1 MAIMTDQEKQELK
14 QEIITQIKSE
24 SQDVTELEQVSSLD
38 GINTLPAMRGT
49 TLVTAPVSLLGKPAT
64 DAASQALAA
73 KAAAEGAASTANTAA
88 DNADAKAQAA
98 QTAAQAATDAKE
110 ATEQATQ
117 EAEAVV
123 EQYEDV
129 AVLARNG
136 ATARFD
142 GILDDVTLAEQS
154 FTSVDAIYYVT
165 AKKLFVG
172 KKGTNYSMSWK
183 GYEMYNDLAADPMS
197 VRMDKLYLLGDTLYA
212 WSEEEDALV
221 EASGTG
227 GGNTINVTETY
238 PLDNGFYALA
248 TAIRAVEEKKR
259 VKGACV
265 TFEVS
270 QGKWQT
276 KQFVGTSLNSWESES
291 SWDDFGG
298 GGTVKSVTL
307 NGQKKTPDAQGN
319 IDLTVDEVTV
329 DASLDAQST
338 NPVQNQA
345 VAGKFNEIESA
356 TLFDS
361 DVEEG
366 DDGTQTVTLKNK
378 SGAAITQFTLAAGG
392 SGGGGETQ
400 TAKIVL
406 GASVS
411 QGIIKEGGNCVL
423 TWSYDHQ
430 YVGGDDAGQT
440 TGQKATVEIRVLRG
454 SIQAY
459 NETLEEVSKGTYTL
473 DVSKYMQVGTTD
485 IYVKATT
492 TDPTTGK
499 VQT

>member
-1 MAIMTDQEKQELK
+1 M
-14 QEIITQIKSE
+14 
-24 SQDVTELEQVSSLD
+24 
-38 GINTLPAMRGT
+38 
-49 TLVTAPVSLLGKPAT
+49 
-64 DAASQALAA
+64 
-73 KAAAEGAASTANTAA
+73 
-88 DNADAKAQAA
+88 
-98 QTAAQAATDAKE
+98 
-110 ATEQATQ
+110 
-117 EAEAVV
+117 
-123 EQYEDV
+123 
-129 AVLARNG
+129 
-136 ATARFD
+136 
-142 GILDDVTLAEQS
+142 
-154 FTSVDAIYYVT
+154 
-165 AKKLFVG
+165 
-172 KKGTNYSMSWK
+172 
-183 GYEMYNDLAADPMS
+183 
-197 VRMDKLYLLGDTLYA
+197 
-212 WSEEEDALV
+212 
-221 EASGTG
+221 
-227 GGNTINVTETY
+227 
-238 PLDNGFYALA
+238 
-248 TAIRAVEEKKR
+248 
-259 VKGACV
+259 KGACV

-270 QGKWQT
+270 QGKRQT

-329 DASLDAQST
+329 DASLDTRST

-459 NETLEEVSKGTYTL
+459 NETLE
-473 DVSKYMQVGTTD
+473 DV
-485 IYVKATT
+485 I
-492 TDPTTGK
+492 
-499 VQT
+499 

>member
-1 MAIMTDQEKQELK
+1 MTEQEKQEIK
-14 QEIITQIKSE
+14 QEVLNAIKSE
-24 SQDVTELEQVSSLD
+24 SQGVTELEEVSSLD
-38 GINTLPAMRGT
+38 GVKTLPALRGT
-49 TLVTAPVSLLGKPAT
+49 ELVSAPVSLLGKPAT
-64 DAASQALAA
+64 DAAAQALAA
-73 KAAAEGAASTANTAA
+73 KAAAEGAAGTANTAA
-88 DNADAKAQAA
+88 GNADAKAQAA

-117 EAEAVV
+117 AAEAVV

-136 ATARFD
+136 ATARFA

-172 KKGTNYSMSWK
+172 KNGTRYSMSWK
-183 GYEMYNDLAADPMS
+183 GCEMYNDLTADPIGI
-197 VRMDKLYLLGDTLYA
+197 RKDKLYLQGDTLYA
-212 WSEEEDALV
+212 WSDEDNALV

-238 PLDNGFYALA
+238 PLDNGFYTLA

-276 KQFVGTSLNSWESES
+276 KQFVGTSLTSWESES

-319 IDLTVDEVTV
+319 IDLTVDELTV

-338 NPVQNQA
+338 NPVENRA

-366 DDGTQTVTLKNK
+366 DDGT
-378 SGAAITQFTLAAGG
+378 
-392 SGGGGETQ
+392 
-400 TAKIVL
+400 TAP
-406 GASVS
+406 
-411 QGIIKEGGNCVL
+411 
-423 TWSYDHQ
+423 
-430 YVGGDDAGQT
+430 
-440 TGQKATVEIRVLRG
+440 RR
-454 SIQAY
+454 
-459 NETLEEVSKGTYTL
+459 
-473 DVSKYMQVGTTD
+473 
-485 IYVKATT
+485 
-492 TDPTTGK
+492 
-499 VQT
+499 